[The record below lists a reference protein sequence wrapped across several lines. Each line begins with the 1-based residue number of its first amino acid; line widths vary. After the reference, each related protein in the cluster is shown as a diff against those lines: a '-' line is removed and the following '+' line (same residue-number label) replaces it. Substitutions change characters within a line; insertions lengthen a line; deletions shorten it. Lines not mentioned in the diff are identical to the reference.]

1 MPVLY
6 DPQGRLK
13 GADMEG
19 QHVQWVLDKNGKI
32 VFKKQFDN
40 TEFKTAIDVLLS
52 Q

>member
-6 DPQGRLK
+6 DPQGRLS
-13 GADMEG
+13 GADMNK
-19 QHVQWVLDKNGKI
+19 QHTQWVLDKDGQI